1 MPSRDGV
8 LMKGGDQMADHLAK
22 VWDIVLTYDTANA
35 EAAVRQAL
43 AAGLA
48 PLVVANTMTEA
59 IRSVG
64 DRYGRG
70 ELFLP
75 ELIGAAE
82 VLKKALP
89 VVTEAIQKSGS
100 TQKTLGTVVIGTVFG
115 DIHTIGKNI
124 VATLLFTAG
133 FEVIDVGANVKAE
146 DFVASVREKK
156 AALLAMSSL
165 LTTTAMEQ
173 KNVIKKLEAGGLR
186 EKVKVIVGGGSITQ
200 EFADSIG
207 AEGYGATAP
216 DGVTIAKKLA
226 GVG

>member
-1 MPSRDGV
+1 
-8 LMKGGDQMADHLAK
+8 MADHLAK
-22 VWDIVLTYDTANA
+22 VRDIVLSYDTAKA
-35 EAAVRQAL
+35 EPAVREAL
-43 AAGLA
+43 AAGVP
-48 PLVVANTMTEA
+48 PLDIANAMTEA

-89 VVTEAIQKSGS
+89 AVTEAIQKSGS
-100 TQKTLGTVVIGTVFG
+100 TRKTLGTVLIGTVFG

-133 FEVIDVGANVKAE
+133 FEVVDLGVNVKAE
-146 DFVASVREKK
+146 DFLVSVRQKK
-156 AALLAMSSL
+156 PALLAMSSL

-173 KNVIKKLEAGGLR
+173 KNVVKKLAAEGLR

-216 DGVTIAKKLA
+216 DGVVIAKRLIGA
-226 GVG
+226 S

>member
-1 MPSRDGV
+1 MI
-8 LMKGGDQMADHLAK
+8 DHLAK
-22 VWDIVLTYDTANA
+22 VRDIVLTYDTANA

-43 AAGLA
+43 ADGLA
-48 PLVVANTMTEA
+48 PLAVANTMTEA

-64 DRYGRG
+64 DGYGRG

-156 AALLAMSSL
+156 SALLAMSSL

-216 DGVTIAKKLA
+216 DGVTIAKKLI

>member
-1 MPSRDGV
+1 MV
-8 LMKGGDQMADHLAK
+8 DHLAK
-22 VWDIVLTYDTANA
+22 VRDIVLTYDVANA

-43 AAGLA
+43 SAGLA
-48 PLVVANTMTEA
+48 PLDVANTMTGA

-100 TQKTLGTVVIGTVFG
+100 TQETLGTVVIGTVFG
-115 DIHTIGKNI
+115 DVHTIGKNI
-124 VATLLFTAG
+124 VSTLLFTAG
-133 FEVIDVGANVKAE
+133 FEVIDLGMNVTAE

-156 AALLAMSSL
+156 PSILAMSSL

-173 KNVIKKLEAGGLR
+173 KNVMKKLAAEGLR

-207 AEGYGATAP
+207 AEGYGASAP
-216 DGVTIAKKLA
+216 DGVTIAKKMI